1 MQYTLV
7 KGSLRAVAETHGGE
21 LVSLQNAAGTEYIWD
36 GNPAFWTGRNPIL
49 FPVVGA
55 LRNNQIEI
63 GGNYYGMSRHGFARN
78 SEFSLVDQMPSAVT
92 LELRETPETL
102 KRYPFPF
109 SLRVTHRLLE
119 NGFSTTFLI
128 ENTGKSPMPCCI
140 GAHTAIRCPL
150 HGDERFE
157 DYQLV
162 FEVPEDAETLLRNPE
177 GLLGPGTEP
186 ILKGGVQPLDY
197 ETFDR
202 LDTLV
207 FRGLQ
212 SRTVSLLHRETG
224 HGVKLDFH
232 EFPAIG
238 FWTKPGAPYLCMEP
252 WHGCAGLADSSDQI
266 EEKPFLITLSPQ
278 EQKKLTYTFT
288 FV

>member
-1 MQYTLV
+1 
-7 KGSLRAVAETHGGE
+7 
-21 LVSLQNAAGTEYIWD
+21 
-36 GNPAFWTGRNPIL
+36 
-49 FPVVGA
+49 
-55 LRNNQIEI
+55 
-63 GGNYYGMSRHGFARN
+63 
-78 SEFSLVDQMPSAVT
+78 
-92 LELRETPETL
+92 
-102 KRYPFPF
+102 
-109 SLRVTHRLLE
+109 
-119 NGFSTTFLI
+119 
-128 ENTGKSPMPCCI
+128 MPCCI

-150 HGDERFE
+150 HNGEKFE

-212 SRTVSLLHRETG
+212 SKTVSLLHRETG
-224 HGVKLDFH
+224 KGIQLDFH
-232 EFPAIG
+232 EFPAVG
-238 FWTKPGAPYLCMEP
+238 FWTKPDAPYLCMEP
-252 WHGCAGLADSSDQI
+252 WHGCAGLVEDSDRM
-266 EEKPFLITLSPQ
+266 EDKPYLINLLPG
-278 EQKKLTYTFT
+278 EQKILTHTFT